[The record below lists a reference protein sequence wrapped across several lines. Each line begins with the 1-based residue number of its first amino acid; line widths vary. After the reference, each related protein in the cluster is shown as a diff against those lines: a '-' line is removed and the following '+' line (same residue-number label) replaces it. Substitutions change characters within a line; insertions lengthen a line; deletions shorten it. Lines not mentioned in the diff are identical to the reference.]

1 MDKKKLCFSTGMHG
15 HFVEHLMYCYIEG
28 KVLPLDFNQ
37 NGNAHNSRHGDDPL
51 LGNRKEVVSW
61 DLTKHEHYHKFED
74 NDKIFG
80 LVFEDRQEFYYCYRR
95 SLDAAGDIKG
105 SGIKLMCDNVH
116 EWVRQRLVETNLL
129 KDATTMYNYHET
141 SGKIPR
147 WILRNYIIFNLISY
161 QEHAIWKSNKQIM
174 NLAKYVMNLDDIFD
188 YNRLKSKLDNCFG
201 GNLDFK
207 ELHNNFLDANLN
219 RSIMEKENQIL
230 KAIKRGASMS
240 LKGLDVVSEARILYE
255 VERRHFNL
263 PFLIHDKFYEDTR
276 EIHEYIKHFPNY
288 LKQPNKLFGEYGYAP
303 PKEKSK

>member
-1 MDKKKLCFSTGMHG
+1 
-15 HFVEHLMYCYIEG
+15 
-28 KVLPLDFNQ
+28 
-37 NGNAHNSRHGDDPL
+37 
-51 LGNRKEVVSW
+51 
-61 DLTKHEHYHKFED
+61 
-74 NDKIFG
+74 
-80 LVFEDRQEFYYCYRR
+80 
-95 SLDAAGDIKG
+95 
-105 SGIKLMCDNVH
+105 
-116 EWVRQRLVETNLL
+116 
-129 KDATTMYNYHET
+129 
-141 SGKIPR
+141 
-147 WILRNYIIFNLISY
+147 
-161 QEHAIWKSNKQIM
+161 M

-255 VERRHFNL
+255 VERRHFNI